1 MNINEETILKSYS
14 LGIFPMS
21 ESFDDPNLY
30 WINPKKRGVILI
42 NDFKISKNLRK
53 EIRKKKFL
61 ITINK
66 DFNGVIKNC
75 AKKTKNRPST
85 WINKEIIKLYSNLH
99 KIGHAHSIEAW
110 HQDKLVGG
118 LYGVSLGS
126 AFFGESMFSIMSN
139 SSKICLVYLLVNLKI
154 KKFTLLD
161 TQFVNPHLKKLGA
174 IEISRKKYLKMLG
187 SSLKKS
193 ANFNKKISQSSIYDI
208 IQSMT
213 QTS

>member
-1 MNINEETILKSYS
+1 MT
-14 LGIFPMS
+14 
-21 ESFDDPNLY
+21 
-30 WINPKKRGVILI
+30 
-42 NDFKISKNLRK
+42 LR
-53 EIRKKKFL
+53 
-61 ITINK
+61 
-66 DFNGVIKNC
+66 

-110 HQDKLVGG
+110 EENKLVGG

-126 AFFGESMFSIMSN
+126 AFFGESMFSIASN
-139 SSKICLVYLLVNLKI
+139 SSKICLIYLLAYLKI
-154 KKFTLLD
+154 KGFTLLD
-161 TQFVNPHLKKLGA
+161 TQFINPHLKKLGA

-187 SSLKKS
+187 SSLKKN
-193 ANFNKKISQSSIYDI
+193 ADFNKKISQSSIYDI

>member
-14 LGIFPMS
+14 LGVFPMS
-21 ESFDDPNLY
+21 ESFDDPNIY
-30 WINPKKRGVILI
+30 WINPKKRGVITI
-42 NDFKISKNLRK
+42 NDFKFSKNLKK
-53 EIRKKKFL
+53 EIKKKKFL

-66 DFNGVIKNC
+66 NFNAVIKNC

-110 HQDKLVGG
+110 QKNRLVGG

-126 AFFGESMFSIMSN
+126 AFFGESMFSIVSN
-139 SSKICLVYLLVNLKI
+139 SSKVCLVYLLANLKI
-154 KKFTLLD
+154 KGFRLLD
-161 TQFVNPHLKKLGA
+161 TQFINPHLKKLGA
-174 IEISRKKYLKMLG
+174 IEIPRKKYLKMLG
-187 SSLKKS
+187 NSLKKN
-193 ANFNKKISQSSIYDI
+193 ANFNKKVSQSSIYDI

>member
-21 ESFDDPNLY
+21 ESFDDPNIY
-30 WINPKKRGVILI
+30 WINPKKRGVIPI
-42 NDFKISKNLRK
+42 NDFKISKNLKK
-53 EIRKKKFL
+53 EIKKKKFL

-66 DFNGVIKNC
+66 NFNAVIKNC

-110 HQDKLVGG
+110 QKNRLVGG

-126 AFFGESMFSIMSN
+126 AFFGESMFSIVSN
-139 SSKICLVYLLVNLKI
+139 SSKVCLVYLLANLKI
-154 KKFTLLD
+154 KGFRLLD
-161 TQFVNPHLKKLGA
+161 TQFINPHLKKLGA

-187 SSLKKS
+187 NSLKKN
-193 ANFNKKISQSSIYDI
+193 ANFNKKVSQSSIYDI

>member
-21 ESFDDPNLY
+21 ESFDDPNIY
-30 WINPKKRGVILI
+30 WINPKKRGVIPI

-53 EIRKKKFL
+53 EIEKKKFL

-110 HQDKLVGG
+110 HQNRLVGG

-139 SSKICLVYLLVNLKI
+139 SSKICLVYLIANLKI

-161 TQFVNPHLKKLGA
+161 TQFINPHLKKLGA

-187 SSLKKS
+187 ISLKKN
-193 ANFNKKISQSSIYDI
+193 ANFNKKIPKSSIYDI

>member
-30 WINPKKRGVILI
+30 WINPKKRGVIPI

>member
-53 EIRKKKFL
+53 EIKKKKFL

-75 AKKTKNRPST
+75 AKKTENRPST

-139 SSKICLVYLLVNLKI
+139 SSKICLVYLLANLKI

>member
-1 MNINEETILKSYS
+1 
-14 LGIFPMS
+14 
-21 ESFDDPNLY
+21 
-30 WINPKKRGVILI
+30 
-42 NDFKISKNLRK
+42 
-53 EIRKKKFL
+53 
-61 ITINK
+61 
-66 DFNGVIKNC
+66 
-75 AKKTKNRPST
+75 
-85 WINKEIIKLYSNLH
+85 
-99 KIGHAHSIEAW
+99 
-110 HQDKLVGG
+110 
-118 LYGVSLGS
+118 
-126 AFFGESMFSIMSN
+126 MFSIMSN

>member
-14 LGIFPMS
+14 LGVFPMS
-21 ESFDDPNLY
+21 ESFDDPNIY
-30 WINPKKRGVILI
+30 WINPKKRGVIPI
-42 NDFKISKNLRK
+42 NDFKISKNLKK
-53 EIRKKKFL
+53 EIKKKKFL

-66 DFNGVIKNC
+66 NFNAVIKNC

-110 HQDKLVGG
+110 QKNRLVGG

-126 AFFGESMFSIMSN
+126 AFFGESMFSIVSN
-139 SSKICLVYLLVNLKI
+139 SSKVCLVYLLANLKI
-154 KKFTLLD
+154 KGFRLLD
-161 TQFVNPHLKKLGA
+161 TQFINPHLKKLGA

-187 SSLKKS
+187 NSLKKNE
-193 ANFNKKISQSSIYDI
+193 NFNKKVSQSSIYDI